1 MDDNEKNLPPEPQP
15 KTEPVI
21 KPDNV
26 IPDEKVK
33 AKRATKPKEDPSKK
47 AATKKIPKKS
57 GKQPEHD
64 PISAEMLAPGFVM
77 LASSVHY
84 VAARKSN
91 NPAWLLTQEEA
102 QSIGMSMGTITATLL
117 PLLDPKWIIVGVAIA
132 QISGIEMGKFIA
144 ASNATAQAP
153 SPPKPD
159 IHAVKTP
166 KEPYQSRTD
175 EPVGEP
181 V

>member
-1 MDDNEKNLPPEPQP
+1 MDNEKNLPPEPQP

-26 IPDEKVK
+26 IPEATVK
-33 AKRATKPKEDPSKK
+33 LKQATKLKEDPSKK
-47 AATKKIPKKS
+47 ATTKKIPKKS

-77 LASSVHY
+77 LASSIHY

-102 QSIGMSMGTITATLL
+102 QSIGLSMGTITATLL
-117 PLLDPKWIIVGVAIA
+117 PLLDPKWIIVGVAVA

-144 ASNATAQAP
+144 AANNQKLEQMST
-153 SPPKPD
+153 KPD